1 MTMPER
7 QTKIMSNNYKALT
20 FGELCD
26 RLTVP
31 ARTVIIFHDRPDGD
45 ATGSAFAL
53 RALLEAMGSE
63 TYCVCSDE
71 VHHRCR
77 FAVEGLCDSVLPENL
92 PCDFVPERVISVD
105 TASSAQMK
113 GLEGR
118 FDLKVDLMIDHHG
131 RGEPYAD
138 HYVDG
143 DAAACGEIVY
153 DIGEELM
160 RRGTISRFPERF
172 CLLTYMAIATDTGCF
187 KYSNT
192 TPATHR
198 RVAGLMDGSFDYA
211 DVNFRLFD
219 CRSAEELKV
228 SAAAQSN
235 MRYYFDGKLAIA
247 ALDHSQIAAL
257 DVPSDYFD
265 GLIATARSIEGVEVA
280 VSVRQMSSEPLFRVS
295 TRSNGEADVSEL
307 CAIFGGGG
315 HKKAAGCS
323 VTAPTLDAA
332 VELIVS
338 TAEKLFRF

>member
-1 MTMPER
+1 
-7 QTKIMSNNYKALT
+7 MSNNYSALT

-26 RLTVP
+26 RLTER
-31 ARTVIIFHDRPDGD
+31 ANTVIIFHDRPDGD

-53 RALLEAMGSE
+53 RALLMEMGSE
-63 TYCVCSDE
+63 TYCVCADE

-77 FAVEGLCDSVLPENL
+77 FAVEGLYESVLPENL
-92 PCDFVPERVISVD
+92 PRDFKIERVISVD
-105 TASSAQMK
+105 TAARPQIK

-118 FDLKVDLMIDHHG
+118 FDVDVDFMIDHHG

-138 HYVDG
+138 YYVDAN
-143 DAAACGEIVY
+143 AAACGEIVY
-153 DIGEELM
+153 DIGEELI
-160 RRGTISRFPERF
+160 RRGVIAKFPQRF

-219 CRSAEELKV
+219 CKSAEELKV
-228 SAAAQSN
+228 GAAAQSN
-235 MRYYFDGKLAIA
+235 MRYFFDGKLAIA
-247 ALDHSQIAAL
+247 ALDYKQVMAL
-257 DVPSDYFD
+257 GVPADYFD

-280 VSVRQMSSEPLFRVS
+280 ISVRQMTPEHVFRVS
-295 TRSNGEADVSEL
+295 TRSNGEADVSAL

-315 HKKAAGCS
+315 HVKAAGCS
-323 VTAPTLDAA
+323 VSADSLDDA
-332 VELIVS
+332 VALIVEQ
-338 TAEKLFRF
+338 ARILFGF